1 MDVASKTVKD
11 VLKAGA
17 DELAAKNIEQ
27 PRLICELLASRLLRC
42 KRLEL
47 YLKFDTVLSDKV
59 IEAMCRGIKRVGDGE
74 PVQYVTGVAEFMGYV
89 FKTDKRALIPRPETE
104 VLVTQVLECKPLWQ
118 KGKPAI
124 VDLGTGTGCI
134 VISLALARPDALYIG
149 LDVSEDAVALA
160 RENAEALGVA
170 GKVAITCSELSD
182 AVEPGTISAIVSNP
196 PYIATA
202 ECEQLPLNIRNHEPR
217 VALDGGPNGLAVI
230 EVVVQDAAMALVPGG
245 FLFLEIG
252 DRQAKSVTTLL
263 AETGFGSIRVCK
275 DLAGHDRI
283 ICASLEIS

>member
-1 MDVASKTVKD
+1 MEVASNTVKD

-59 IEAMCRGIKRVGDGE
+59 VDAMSRGVKRVGDGE
-74 PVQYVTGVAEFMGYV
+74 PVQYVTGQAEFMGHV

-104 VLVTQVLECKPLWQ
+104 VLVSQVLECKPLWQ
-118 KGKPAI
+118 KGRPAI

-134 VISLALARPDALYIG
+134 VISLALARPEALYVG
-149 LDVSEDAVALA
+149 LDISEEAVALA
-160 RENAEALGVA
+160 SENAEALGVG
-170 GKVAITCSELSD
+170 GKIAISCNELSD

-202 ECEQLPLNIRNHEPR
+202 ECEQLPVNIRNHEPR
-217 VALDGGPNGLAVI
+217 LALDGGPNGLAVI
-230 EVVVQDAAMALVPGG
+230 EAVVQDAAMALVPGG

-252 DRQAKSVTTLL
+252 DRQAKVVTTLL
-263 AETGFGSIRVCK
+263 ADAGFGSIRVCQ
-275 DLAGHDRI
+275 DLAGRDRVV
-283 ICASLEIS
+283 CGSLEIG